1 MPVDCW
7 IFLLIWHIC
16 WLVFCHE
23 LVSCEITFRSWGTA
37 LTYIQHFCEGRLDD
51 AGGGRD
57 DDFECS
63 KIFLWEEDSHDN
75 EQCCFWGRWWQ
86 QLPCHAMEWQQ
97 LPWQLLNCWIPV
109 CTLLASSIWTR
120 FALFLYSAVVAT
132 VPSPSKLSSSS
143 TLYLAQRHF
152 PPNHLKPLPLP
163 LSFHCALQI
172 KANHCPIPESTFFFF
187 LFTDIDEDWRR
198 QPGKMEITFQWDL
211 HGPQSRQRR
220 WYGRMSKE

>member
-16 WLVFCHE
+16 WPAFCHE
-23 LVSCEITFRSWGTA
+23 LVFCEITFRSWGTA
-37 LTYIQHFCEGRLDD
+37 LTYIQHFCVKGDWMMLMVVRMMILNVVRYFSEKRTAIIMSSGVFE
-51 AGGGRD
+51 D
-57 DDFECS
+57 DDG
-63 KIFLWEEDSHDN
+63 N
-75 EQCCFWGRWWQ
+75 N
-86 QLPCHAMEWQQ
+86 CHGMEWQQ

-109 CTLLASSIWTR
+109 CNLLASSIWTR

-132 VPSPSKLSSSS
+132 GTSPSRLSSSS

-187 LFTDIDEDWRR
+187 RFTDIDEDWRR

>member
-1 MPVDCW
+1 MNL
-7 IFLLIWHIC
+7 FLVKLLLDLEAQLWHTFNISVKGD
-16 WLVFCHE
+16 WMMLVVVGMMILNVVRYFSE
-23 LVSCEITFRSWGTA
+23 KRTA
-37 LTYIQHFCEGRLDD
+37 MIMN
-51 AGGGRD
+51 
-57 DDFECS
+57 
-63 KIFLWEEDSHDN
+63 I

-86 QLPCHAMEWQQ
+86 QLPWHGMEWQQ

-109 CTLLASSIWTR
+109 CNLLASSIWTR